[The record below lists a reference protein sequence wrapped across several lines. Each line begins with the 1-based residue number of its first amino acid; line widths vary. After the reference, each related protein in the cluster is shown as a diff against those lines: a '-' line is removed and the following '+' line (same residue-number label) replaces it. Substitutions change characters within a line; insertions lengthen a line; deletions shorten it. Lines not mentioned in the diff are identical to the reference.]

1 MIKVLIVEDDP
12 MVSALNRQYVEKVDG
27 FVVSGTAENTDK
39 ATRFLAETAIDLILL
54 DIHMPG
60 KSGIDFLGWLRE
72 QKQDL
77 DVILITA
84 ASEIAQIQ
92 QALRLGAADYLI
104 KPFEFSRFQE
114 ALLQYKN
121 SQVKLRDKNRIS
133 QQELDGL
140 LGRKNSAVAE
150 LPAVQAVP
158 KGLTK
163 TTLHT
168 INEMIM
174 LNQTA
179 TFSTDDLAKSVNI
192 SRVSVRKYLKF
203 LAEIG
208 YLREDLVYGVGRP
221 IYQYRLNPEGIDR
234 LQPYL

>member
-12 MVSALNRQYVEKVDG
+12 MVAALNRQYVEKVDG
-27 FVVSGTAENTDK
+27 FIVSGTAENTDQ
-39 ATRFLAETAIDLILL
+39 ATRFLAETEVDLILL

-60 KSGIDFLGWLRE
+60 KSGIDFLGWVRE

-114 ALLQYKN
+114 ALLQYQK
-121 SQVKLRDKNRIS
+121 SHVQLWDKNRIN
-133 QQELDGL
+133 QQELDRL
-140 LGRKNSAVAE
+140 LGRKNAAVAE
-150 LPAVQAVP
+150 IPAVQAVP

-168 INEMIM
+168 INDVIM
-174 LNQTA
+174 LNRTA
-179 TFSTDDLAKSVNI
+179 TFSTDDLAKNVNI

-203 LAEIG
+203 LAEIN
-208 YLREDLVYGVGRP
+208 YLQEDLIYGVGRP
-221 IYQYRLNPEGIDR
+221 IYQYRLNPDGVHR
-234 LQPYL
+234 LEPYL